1 MSLPKNDKNTLF
13 LVIVIIVF
21 VIILIIWRILTASFP
36 SHFKAS
42 EQKDIFS
49 EVINQAGGISSDI
62 KKKTEQLINQS
73 ETNQEQILPNS
84 PVQELTNQ
92 QVEEIESKILEHLN
106 QTKQ

>member
-13 LVIVIIVF
+13 LVLVIIVF
-21 VIILIIWRILTASFP
+21 VIILIVWRILTAYLP
-36 SHFKAS
+36 SHFKVS

-62 KKKTEQLINQS
+62 KKGAEQLINQS
-73 ETNQEQILPNS
+73 ELNQEQILPNS

-92 QVEEIESKILEHLN
+92 QVEEIENKILEHLN